1 MDKIFIYDTTLRDG
15 SQGEGISFSLQDKL
29 AITLKLDDLGV
40 DFIEGGYPIANPKD
54 ESYFQEV
61 KSLKLRHAKI
71 AAFGSTR
78 RADKRVA
85 DDKNVNALLMAE
97 TPVVTIVGKSWD
109 FQVTDVLKVSL
120 DENLKMVSDT
130 IAYLKA
136 KNREVF
142 FDAEHFFDGYK
153 KNQEYAL
160 KVLHAAQSSG
170 ADAIVLC
177 DTNGGSL
184 PAEIAEI
191 VKDVREKIR
200 GTLLSIHVH
209 NDGDLAVANTLAAVD
224 NGVRQVQGTINGFGE
239 RCGNADLCSIIP
251 NLVLKKGYHCLG
263 DGGLKKL
270 TEISRYVYE
279 VANLL
284 LRPNQ
289 PFVGTSAFAHK
300 GGLHVNAVQKKRETY
315 EHIPPESVG
324 NERKI
329 LISELS
335 GSSTIVTKTLNLSW
349 DIKGLDSNLLKR
361 LSKEDVR
368 AILEEVQNL
377 ENEGYQFESA
387 EASFELLARKK
398 IGRYKSFFDL
408 EGFRVIVEKRE
419 NGLPVTEATVKV
431 KVDGIQ
437 ELSASEGAGPV
448 NALDSALRKALERFY
463 PSLKDMKL
471 VDYKVRVINPRKG
484 TAAKVRVIIES
495 QDKEGVW
502 NTVGVSENLIDAS
515 WHALVDSIEYKL
527 LKEQESGVKKT

>member
-1 MDKIFIYDTTLRDG
+1 MNTIFIYDTTLRDG
-15 SQGEGISFSLQDKL
+15 SQSEGVSFSLQDKL
-29 AITLKLDDLGV
+29 SITSKLDDLGV
-40 DFIEGGYPIANPKD
+40 DYIEGGYPIANPKD

-61 KSLKLRHAKI
+61 KSLKLQHAKI

-78 RADKRVA
+78 KANKRVE
-85 DDKNVNALLMAE
+85 DDGNIKALLQAD

-120 DENLKMVSDT
+120 DENLRMVADS
-130 IAYLKA
+130 ISYLKS

-153 KNQEYAL
+153 KNREYAL
-160 KVLHAAQSSG
+160 KVLQTAEESG
-170 ADAIVLC
+170 ADALVLC

-184 PAEIAEI
+184 PTEISEI
-191 VKDVREKIR
+191 VKDVRQKTK
-200 GTLLSIHVH
+200 GMLGIHVH

-224 NGVRQVQGTINGFGE
+224 QGVRQVQGTINGFGE

-251 NLVLKKGYHCLG
+251 NLVLKKGYHCLS
-263 DGGLKKL
+263 DNRLKKL
-270 TEISRYVYE
+270 TEVSRYIYE
-279 VANLL
+279 TANFL
-284 LRPNQ
+284 LRSNQ

-300 GGLHVNAVQKKRETY
+300 GGLHINAVQKNRGTY

-335 GSSTIVTKTLNLSW
+335 GSSTILAKVEKFNLTHDTEFMKS
-349 DIKGLDSNLLKR
+349 
-361 LSKEDVR
+361 V
-368 AILEEVQNL
+368 LEEVQNL

-387 EASFELLARKK
+387 EASFELLVKK
-398 IGRYKSFFDL
+398 KAGRYKPFFDL
-408 EGFRVIVEKRE
+408 QGFRVIVEKRE
-419 NGLPVTEATVKV
+419 NGLPVTEATVKI
-431 KVDGIQ
+431 KVNGVQ
-437 ELSASEGAGPV
+437 ELCASEGEGPV
-448 NALDSALRKALERFY
+448 NALDTALRKALDRFY
-463 PSLKDMKL
+463 PSLKGMKL

-484 TAAKVRVIIES
+484 TAAKVRVFIES
-495 QDKEGVW
+495 QDEQNIW

-527 LKEQESGVKKT
+527 LKEQEMIKE

>member
-15 SQGEGISFSLQDKL
+15 SQSEGISFSLQDKL

-40 DFIEGGYPIANPKD
+40 DYIEGGYPIANPKD
-54 ESYFQEV
+54 EAYFKEV
-61 KSLKLRHAKI
+61 KSLKLHHAKV
-71 AAFGSTR
+71 ASFGSTR
-78 RADKRVA
+78 RADKHVE
-85 DDKNVNALLMAE
+85 DDRNVTALLQAD

-130 IAYLKA
+130 VAYLKS

-153 KNQEYAL
+153 KNREYAL
-160 KVLHAAQSSG
+160 RVLQAAQSSG

-184 PAEIAEI
+184 PAEVAEI
-191 VKDVREKIR
+191 VRDVRQKIQ
-200 GTLLSIHVH
+200 GTLGIHVH
-209 NDGDLAVANTLAAVD
+209 NDGDLAVANTLAAID
-224 NGVRQVQGTINGFGE
+224 QGVRQVQGTINGFGE

-251 NLVLKKGYHCLG
+251 NLVLKRGYHCLR
-263 DGGLKKL
+263 DGRLKKL
-270 TEISRYVYE
+270 TEVSRYVYE
-279 VANLL
+279 TANLL

-300 GGLHVNAVQKKRETY
+300 GGLHINAIQKNKGTY

-335 GSSTIVTKTLNLSW
+335 GSSTILAKIEKFHLTHDGAFMRS
-349 DIKGLDSNLLKR
+349 
-361 LSKEDVR
+361 
-368 AILEEVQNL
+368 ILETVQNL

-387 EASFELLARKK
+387 EASFELLVRKK
-398 IGRYKSFFDL
+398 AGRYKPFFNL
-408 EGFRVIVEKRE
+408 QGFRVIVEKRE
-419 NGLPVTEATVKV
+419 NGLPITEATVKV
-431 KVDGIQ
+431 EVDGIQ
-437 ELSASEGAGPV
+437 ELSASEGEGPV

-495 QDKEGVW
+495 QDEKNIW

-527 LKEQESGVKKT
+527 LKEQEMVSKK

>member
-15 SQGEGISFSLQDKL
+15 SQSEGISFSLQDKL

-40 DFIEGGYPIANPKD
+40 DYIEGGYPIANPKD
-54 ESYFQEV
+54 EAYFKEV
-61 KSLKLRHAKI
+61 KSLKLHHAKVTS
-71 AAFGSTR
+71 FGSTR
-78 RADKRVA
+78 RADKHVE
-85 DDKNVNALLMAE
+85 DDRNVTALLQAD

-130 IAYLKA
+130 VAYLKS

-153 KNQEYAL
+153 KNREYAL
-160 KVLHAAQSSG
+160 RVLQAAQSSG

-184 PAEIAEI
+184 PAEVAEI
-191 VKDVREKIR
+191 VRDVRQKIQ
-200 GTLLSIHVH
+200 GMLGIHVH
-209 NDGDLAVANTLAAVD
+209 NDGDLAVANTLAAID
-224 NGVRQVQGTINGFGE
+224 QGVRQVQGTINGFGE

-251 NLVLKKGYHCLG
+251 NLVLKRGYRCLR
-263 DGGLKKL
+263 DGRLKKL
-270 TEISRYVYE
+270 TEVSRYVYE
-279 VANLL
+279 TANLL

-300 GGLHVNAVQKKRETY
+300 GGLHINAIQKNKGTY

-335 GSSTIVTKTLNLSW
+335 GSSTILAKIEKFHLTHDGAFMRS
-349 DIKGLDSNLLKR
+349 
-361 LSKEDVR
+361 
-368 AILEEVQNL
+368 ILETVQNL

-387 EASFELLARKK
+387 EASFELLVRKK
-398 IGRYKSFFDL
+398 VGRYKPFFNL
-408 EGFRVIVEKRE
+408 QGFRVIVEKRE
-419 NGLPVTEATVKV
+419 NGLPITEATVKV
-431 KVDGIQ
+431 EVDGIQ
-437 ELSASEGAGPV
+437 ELSASEGEGPV

-495 QDKEGVW
+495 QDEKNIW

-527 LKEQESGVKKT
+527 LKEQEMVSKR

>member
-1 MDKIFIYDTTLRDG
+1 MNKIFIYDTTLRDG
-15 SQGEGISFSLQDKL
+15 SQSEGVSFSLQDKL
-29 AITLKLDDLGV
+29 AITMKLDDLGV
-40 DFIEGGYPIANPKD
+40 DYIEGGYPIANPKD
-54 ESYFQEV
+54 ESYFKEV
-61 KSLKLRHAKI
+61 KSLNLHHAKI
-71 AAFGSTR
+71 ASFGSTR
-78 RADKRVA
+78 RADKPVE
-85 DDKNVNALLMAE
+85 DDKNVKALLLAD
-97 TPVVTIVGKSWD
+97 TPVVTVVGKSWD
-109 FQVTDVLKVSL
+109 FQVTDVLRTSL
-120 DENLKMVSDT
+120 DENLRMVSDT
-130 IAYLKA
+130 IAYLKS

-153 KNQEYAL
+153 KNKEYAL
-160 KVLHAAQSSG
+160 KVLRAAQTSG

-184 PAEIAEI
+184 PTEITEI
-191 VKDVREKIR
+191 IRDVRKEIE
-200 GTLLSIHVH
+200 GMLGIHTH

-224 NGVRQVQGTINGFGE
+224 QGVRQVQGTINGFGE

-251 NLVLKKGYHCLG
+251 NLVLKKNYQCLG
-263 DGGLKKL
+263 GKNLKKL
-270 TEISRYVYE
+270 TEVSRYVYE
-279 VANLL
+279 TANLL
-284 LRPNQ
+284 FRPNQ

-300 GGLHVNAVQKKRETY
+300 GGLHVNAIQKNKGTY
-315 EHIPPESVG
+315 EHISPESVG

-335 GSSTIVTKTLNLSW
+335 GSSTILAKMEKFNLTH
-349 DIKGLDSNLLKR
+349 DSELLR
-361 LSKEDVR
+361 S
-368 AILEEVQNL
+368 ILEEVQNL

-387 EASFELLARKK
+387 EASFELLVRKK
-398 IGRYKSFFDL
+398 SGRYKSFFNL

-437 ELSASEGAGPV
+437 ELSASEGEGPV
-448 NALDSALRKALERFY
+448 NALDSALRKALDRFY
-463 PSLKDMKL
+463 PSLRDMRL

-495 QDKEGVW
+495 QDKENIW

-527 LKEQESGVKKT
+527 LKEQRA

>member
-1 MDKIFIYDTTLRDG
+1 MDKILIYDTTLRDG

-40 DFIEGGYPIANPKD
+40 DYIEGGYPIANPKD
-54 ESYFQEV
+54 ESYFKEV
-61 KSLKLRHAKI
+61 KSLTLRHAKI

-78 RADKRVA
+78 RADKRVE
-85 DDKNVNALLMAE
+85 DDQNIKALLLAD

-120 DENLKMVSDT
+120 DENIKMVSDT
-130 IAYLKA
+130 IAYFKS
-136 KNREVF
+136 KNKEVF

-153 KNQEYAL
+153 KNREYAL
-160 KVLHAAQSSG
+160 NVVRTAHSSG

-184 PAEIAEI
+184 PAEVAEI
-191 VKDVREKIR
+191 ASTVRKEIA
-200 GTLLSIHVH
+200 GIIGIHVH
-209 NDGDLAVANTLAAVD
+209 NDGDLAIANTLAAVD
-224 NGVRQVQGTINGFGE
+224 QGVRQVQGTINGFGE

-251 NLVLKKGYHCLG
+251 NLVLKKGYHCLR
-263 DGGLKKL
+263 DGKLKKL
-270 TEISRYVYE
+270 TEVSRYVYE
-279 VANLL
+279 VANFH

-300 GGLHVNAVQKKRETY
+300 GGLHVNAIQKNKSTY

-335 GSSTIVTKTLNLSW
+335 GSSTILAKIEKFNLTH
-349 DIKGLDSNLLKR
+349 DSKLMK
-361 LSKEDVR
+361 S
-368 AILEEVQNL
+368 ILEEVQNL

-387 EASFELLARKK
+387 EASFELLAMKK
-398 IGRYKSFFDL
+398 VGRYKSFFDL

-419 NGLPVTEATVKV
+419 SGFPITEATVKINV
-431 KVDGIQ
+431 NGIH
-437 ELSASEGAGPV
+437 ELSASEGSGPV
-448 NALDSALRKALERFY
+448 NALDTALRKALERFY

-471 VDYKVRVINPRKG
+471 VDYKVRVINPRGG

-495 QDKEGVW
+495 QDKERVW

-527 LKEQESGVKKT
+527 LKEQKVASKI

>member
-15 SQGEGISFSLQDKL
+15 SQSEGISFSLQDKL

-40 DFIEGGYPIANPKD
+40 DYIEGGYPIANPKD
-54 ESYFQEV
+54 EAYFKEV
-61 KSLKLRHAKI
+61 KSLKLHHAKV
-71 AAFGSTR
+71 ASFGSTR
-78 RADKRVA
+78 RADKHVE
-85 DDKNVNALLMAE
+85 DDRNVTALLQAD

-130 IAYLKA
+130 VAYLKS

-153 KNQEYAL
+153 KNREYAL
-160 KVLHAAQSSG
+160 KVLQAAQSSG

-184 PAEIAEI
+184 PAEVAEI
-191 VKDVREKIR
+191 VRDVRQKIQ
-200 GTLLSIHVH
+200 GMLGIHVH
-209 NDGDLAVANTLAAVD
+209 NDGDLAVANTLAAID
-224 NGVRQVQGTINGFGE
+224 QGVRQVQGTINGFGE

-251 NLVLKKGYHCLG
+251 NLVLKRRYHCLR
-263 DGGLKKL
+263 DGRLKKL
-270 TEISRYVYE
+270 TEVSRYVYE
-279 VANLL
+279 TANLL

-300 GGLHVNAVQKKRETY
+300 GGLHINAIQKNKGTY

-335 GSSTIVTKTLNLSW
+335 GSSTILAKIEKFHLTHDGAFMRS
-349 DIKGLDSNLLKR
+349 
-361 LSKEDVR
+361 
-368 AILEEVQNL
+368 ILETVQNL

-387 EASFELLARKK
+387 EASFELLVRKK
-398 IGRYKSFFDL
+398 AGRYKPFFNL
-408 EGFRVIVEKRE
+408 QGFRVIVEKRE
-419 NGLPVTEATVKV
+419 NGLPITEATVKV
-431 KVDGIQ
+431 EVDGIQ
-437 ELSASEGAGPV
+437 ELSASEGEGPV

-484 TAAKVRVIIES
+484 TAAKVRVFIES
-495 QDKEGVW
+495 QDEKNIW

-527 LKEQESGVKKT
+527 LKEQEMVSKK

>member
-1 MDKIFIYDTTLRDG
+1 MNNKRIIIYDTTLRDG

-29 AITLKLDDLGV
+29 AITQKLDDLGV
-40 DFIEGGYPIANPKD
+40 DYIEGGYPIANPKD
-54 ESYFQEV
+54 ESYFHEV
-61 KSLKLRHAKI
+61 KSLKLKHAKI

-97 TPVVTIVGKSWD
+97 TPVVTIVGKTWD

-120 DENLKMVSDT
+120 DENLDMIADTVS
-130 IAYLKA
+130 YLKS
-136 KNREVF
+136 KDREVF

-153 KNQEYAL
+153 KNREYAL
-160 KVLHAAQSSG
+160 KALHAAQSAG
-170 ADAIVLC
+170 ANAIVLC

-184 PAEIAEI
+184 PAEIAGI
-191 VKDVREKIR
+191 VKDVREKLKDA
-200 GTLLSIHVH
+200 LLSIHVH

-224 NGVRQVQGTINGFGE
+224 SGVRQVQGTINGFGE

-251 NLVLKKGYHCLG
+251 NLVLKKGYQCLG
-263 DGGLKKL
+263 DGGLLKL
-270 TEISRYVYE
+270 TEVSRYVYE

-335 GSSTIVTKTLNLSW
+335 GSSTILAKIEKFNLTH
-349 DIKGLDSNLLKR
+349 DSHLMR
-361 LSKEDVR
+361 S
-368 AILEEVQNL
+368 ILEEVQNL

-431 KVDGIQ
+431 KVDGVQ

-471 VDYKVRVINPRKG
+471 VDYKVRVINPRTG
-484 TAAKVRVIIES
+484 TAAKVRVVIES
-495 QDKEGVW
+495 QDKEDVW

-527 LKEQESGVKKT
+527 LKEQESGVKKA

>member
-15 SQGEGISFSLQDKL
+15 SQSEGISFSLQDKL

-40 DFIEGGYPIANPKD
+40 DYIEGGYPIANPKD
-54 ESYFQEV
+54 EAYFKEV
-61 KSLKLRHAKI
+61 KSLKLHHAKVTS
-71 AAFGSTR
+71 FGSTR
-78 RADKRVA
+78 RADKHVE
-85 DDKNVNALLMAE
+85 DDRNVTALLQAD

-130 IAYLKA
+130 VAYLKS

-153 KNQEYAL
+153 KNREYAL
-160 KVLHAAQSSG
+160 RVLQAAQSSG

-184 PAEIAEI
+184 PAEVAEI
-191 VKDVREKIR
+191 VRDVRQKIQ
-200 GTLLSIHVH
+200 GMLGIHVH
-209 NDGDLAVANTLAAVD
+209 NDGDLAVANTLAAID
-224 NGVRQVQGTINGFGE
+224 QGVRQVQGTINGFGE

-251 NLVLKKGYHCLG
+251 NLVLKRGYRCLR
-263 DGGLKKL
+263 DGRLKKL
-270 TEISRYVYE
+270 TEVSRYVYE
-279 VANLL
+279 TANLL

-300 GGLHVNAVQKKRETY
+300 GGLHINAIQKNKGTY

-335 GSSTIVTKTLNLSW
+335 GSSTILAKIEKFHLTHDGAFMRS
-349 DIKGLDSNLLKR
+349 
-361 LSKEDVR
+361 
-368 AILEEVQNL
+368 ILETVQNL

-387 EASFELLARKK
+387 EASFELLVRKK
-398 IGRYKSFFDL
+398 VGRYKPFFNL
-408 EGFRVIVEKRE
+408 QGFRVIVEKRE
-419 NGLPVTEATVKV
+419 NGLPITEATVKV
-431 KVDGIQ
+431 EVDGIQ
-437 ELSASEGAGPV
+437 ELSASEGEGPV

-495 QDKEGVW
+495 QDEKNIW

-527 LKEQESGVKKT
+527 LKEQEMVSKK

>member
-1 MDKIFIYDTTLRDG
+1 
-15 SQGEGISFSLQDKL
+15 
-29 AITLKLDDLGV
+29 
-40 DFIEGGYPIANPKD
+40 
-54 ESYFQEV
+54 
-61 KSLKLRHAKI
+61 
-71 AAFGSTR
+71 
-78 RADKRVA
+78 
-85 DDKNVNALLMAE
+85 KN
-97 TPVVTIVGKSWD
+97 S
-109 FQVTDVLKVSL
+109 
-120 DENLKMVSDT
+120 
-130 IAYLKA
+130 
-136 KNREVF
+136 
-142 FDAEHFFDGYK
+142 
-153 KNQEYAL
+153 EYAL
-160 KVLHAAQSSG
+160 RVIQAARSSG

-184 PAEIAEI
+184 PTEIAGI
-191 VKDVREKIR
+191 VSDVREKMK
-200 GTLLSIHVH
+200 GALLSIHVH

-224 NGVRQVQGTINGFGE
+224 SGVRQVQGTINGVGE

-263 DGGLKKL
+263 DGGLQKL
-270 TEISRYVYE
+270 TEVSRYVYE

-335 GSSTIVTKTLNLSW
+335 GSSTILAKIEKFNLTH
-349 DIKGLDSNLLKR
+349 DSNLM
-361 LSKEDVR
+361 R

-431 KVDGIQ
+431 KVDGVQ

-495 QDKEGVW
+495 QDKKGVW

-527 LKEQESGVKKT
+527 LKEQESEVK